1 MKYTFT
7 LFLLAVSS
15 LTLPAF
21 CQLNNGGLNA
31 GFGVDA
37 DTRANYM
44 KYGITTGSV
53 ISDDWFSPSLSG
65 NNVIDTSNAAYY
77 LSLLQGGA
85 NLGFNKRMSALLYS
99 RVSGKLWLDAVYG
112 RDYIGTNPL
121 TDSTAFTIACKNGDN
136 PSVWVGGSTSFPDKN
151 DLVDVFAHMRRD
163 GTSVYDSLWLF
174 TGVSTVGVS
183 GSRYFDIELYKK
195 NFSYN
200 GTSGSFSSAGT
211 EAGHTQWLFDASGNI
226 IQTGDLI
233 LAVNYSPGAP
243 PVVDV
248 RIWVSSTTFTT
259 VTPAYF
265 KFGASFDGASASPAY
280 GYASILSKTGATNFG
295 SGIANY
301 SATATQDTTYATP
314 WGTELSTK
322 NWGTQYQT
330 LQLIE
335 IGLNLTRI
343 GVDPAL
349 YTASG
354 LSPCQP
360 LFSDIFFK
368 SRSSNSFTSN
378 MQDFVVPLVFVQNPV
393 MDYALKPDTLRC
405 NHTAGTIQITNN
417 STAGYY
423 TWQTA
428 NGAISG
434 ANTDS
439 TQINITKPG
448 TYIVSSSP
456 AVGCPA
462 TRKDTVVIPIDTF
475 PPKASIAV
483 SLMGSF
489 SYLQLYGGDV
499 AGSNYSTPFGGS
511 QGLLWDWSG
520 PNAFSSTIQNPRTA
534 DTTSAWGDYQLIVTE
549 KRNGCKDTA
558 VKNIS
563 IAEFIVLLNNSLP
576 VRGVYS
582 DHSIILTWEDGNEE
596 LARFYEIDKYTGNNG
611 YKPIGI
617 MSNNSGTGN
626 GASGSF
632 SFTDEHP
639 APGDNLYRIKAI
651 GNNGLVYYSPVVSVA
666 ADAAGLQS
674 IYLAGNSSGSGG
686 MSLFVNA
693 GADCK
698 ATIVMYSIAGQT
710 LREKNVQLAKGLN
723 TIGLPV
729 VNAQPGSV
737 QVMALL
743 INGRLAYSQKIKF

>member
-1 MKYTFT
+1 MKYIST
-7 LFLLAVSS
+7 LFLLAMSS
-15 LTLPAF
+15 LISPAF
-21 CQLNNGGLNA
+21 AQLNNGGLNA

-44 KYGITTGSV
+44 KYGMTTGAV

-85 NLGFNKRMSALLYS
+85 NMGFSKRMSALLYA
-99 RVSGKLWLDAVYG
+99 RVSGRLWLDAVYG
-112 RDYIGTNPL
+112 RDYVATNPL
-121 TDSTAFTIACKNGDN
+121 TDSTAFTIASKNGDN
-136 PSVWVGGSTSFPDKN
+136 PGVWAGGSTNFPDKN
-151 DLVDVFAHMRRD
+151 DLVDAFAHMRRN

-200 GTSGSFSSAGT
+200 GTTGAFSSAGT

-226 IQTGDLI
+226 TQTGDLI

-259 VTPAYF
+259 VVPAYF
-265 KFGASFDGASASPAY
+265 NFGASFDGASASPAY

-301 SATATQDTTYATP
+301 SATAAQDTTYATP

-335 IGLNLTRI
+335 MGLNLTRI

-378 MQDFVVPLVFVQNPV
+378 MQDFIVPLVFVQNPV
-393 MDYALKPDTLRC
+393 MDYSLKPDTLRC
-405 NHTAGTIQITNN
+405 NHTAGSIQITNN

-439 TQINITKPG
+439 SQINVTKPG
-448 TYIVSSSP
+448 TYIVSASP
-456 AVGCPA
+456 ALGCPA

-475 PPKASIAV
+475 PPVASIAV
-483 SLMGSF
+483 APGSSL
-489 SYLQLYGGDV
+489 SYLQFYGGNTS
-499 AGSNYSTPFGGS
+499 ASNYSTPFGGS
-511 QGLLWDWSG
+511 NGLLWNWSG
-520 PNAFSSTIQNPRTA
+520 PQSFASTIQNPRTV
-534 DTTSAWGDYQLIVTE
+534 DTAGVWGTYQLIVTE

-558 VKNIS
+558 IKTIS
-563 IAEFIVLLNNSLP
+563 MYDFIVLSTDDLK
-576 VRGVYS
+576 VKGVYS
-582 DHSIILTWEDGNEE
+582 DHSIVVTWEDHSQDG
-596 LARFYEIDKYTGNNG
+596 AGAYEIERYTGNDG
-611 YKPIGI
+611 YKAIGTVL
-617 MSNNSGTGN
+617 NGGGN
-626 GASGSF
+626 AGQF
-632 SFTDEHP
+632 SFTDNDP
-639 APGDNLYRIKAI
+639 LQGNNRYRIKAT
-651 GNNGLVYYSPVVSVA
+651 GKNGQIYYSGVVTVA
-666 ADAAGLQS
+666 AGRSGLQS
-674 IYLAGNSSGSGG
+674 IYLAGSAPGKGV
-686 MSLFVNA
+686 MTLIVNA
-693 GADCK
+693 DADSRAEILLYNLSGQRLWDKPVQFGKGMNTFGLSTAGAQ
-698 ATIVMYSIAGQT
+698 V
-710 LREKNVQLAKGLN
+710 
-723 TIGLPV
+723 
-729 VNAQPGSV
+729 GSV
-737 QVMALL
+737 QVIFILVE
-743 INGRLAYSQKIKF
+743 GRVAYSQKIMF

>member
-7 LFLLAVSS
+7 LLLAVSL
-15 LTLPAF
+15 LTSPAF
-21 CQLNNGGLNA
+21 SQLNNGGLNA

-44 KYGITTGSV
+44 KYGITTGSFV
-53 ISDDWFSPSLSG
+53 SDDWFSPSLSG

-85 NLGFNKRMSALLYS
+85 NMGFNKRMSALLYA
-99 RVSGKLWLDAVYG
+99 RVSGRLWLDAVYG

-136 PSVWVGGSTSFPDKN
+136 PGVWVGGSTSFPDKN
-151 DLVDVFAHMRRD
+151 DLVDAFAHMRRD

-174 TGVSTVGVS
+174 TGVSTVGTS
-183 GSRYFDIELYKK
+183 GSRYFDIELYKN

-200 GTSGSFSSAGT
+200 GTTGSFSSAGT
-211 EAGHTQWLFDASGNI
+211 NAGHTQWLFDASGNI

-259 VTPAYF
+259 IVPAYF
-265 KFGASFDGASASPAY
+265 NFGASFDGASASPAY

-301 SATATQDTTYATP
+301 SATATQDTTYGTP

-322 NWGTQYQT
+322 NWGTQYQS

-335 IGLNLTRI
+335 MGLNLTRI

-354 LSPCQP
+354 LSPCQS
-360 LFSDIFFK
+360 LFSNIFFK

-378 MQDFVVPLVFVQNPV
+378 MQDFIVPLVFVQTPV
-393 MDYALKPDTLRC
+393 MDYSLKPDTLRC
-405 NHTAGTIQITNN
+405 NRTVGTIQITNN
-417 STAGYY
+417 TTAGYY

-428 NGAISG
+428 NGSISG
-434 ANTDS
+434 ANGDS
-439 TQINITKPG
+439 SQINVNKPG

-456 AVGCPA
+456 AQGCPA

-475 PPKASIAV
+475 PPVASIVVAAGG
-483 SLMGSF
+483 SL
-489 SYLQLYGGDV
+489 SYLQFYGGNTS
-499 AGSNYSTPFGGS
+499 ASNYSTPFGGS
-511 QGLLWDWSG
+511 GGLLWDWSG
-520 PNAFSSTIQNPRTA
+520 PQSFASTIQDPRTT
-534 DTTSAWGDYQLIVTE
+534 DTAGVWGTYQLIVTE

-558 VKNIS
+558 IKTIS
-563 IAEFIVLLNNSLP
+563 MYDFIVLSTDDLI
-576 VRGVYS
+576 VRGAYG
-582 DHSIILTWEDGNEE
+582 DHSIVLTWSDRNQE
-596 LARFYEIDKYTGNNG
+596 LANSYEIEKYDGIG
-611 YKPIGI
+611 YKVIGTVL
-617 MSNNSGTGN
+617 NSVGN
-626 GASGSF
+626 AGLF
-632 SFTDEHP
+632 SFTDNDP
-639 APGDNLYRIKAI
+639 LQGYNRYRIKAT
-651 GNNGLVYYSPVVSVA
+651 GKNGQVYYSGIVTVA
-666 ADAAGLQS
+666 VDAAWLQS
-674 IYLAGNSSGSGG
+674 VYLAGSSPGHGG
-686 MSLFVNA
+686 ITLVVNA
-693 GADCK
+693 GADSE
-698 ATIVMYSIAGQT
+698 ADVLLYSLSGQR
-710 LREKNVQLAKGLN
+710 LWDKNVRLGKGPN
-723 TIGLPV
+723 TIGIPSTG
-729 VNAQPGSV
+729 AQAGSI
-737 QVMALL
+737 QVIFILVR
-743 INGRLAYSQKIKF
+743 GRVAYSQKIMF